1 MTLSAREV
9 ITAWG
14 IRGQLEVTVHPP
26 PIHPCSIGGRAHIV
40 GNPRLH
46 GQELGL
52 LPQSYEISNGSFFFL
67 IEIQLTYNITI
78 VPGAPYNDLIFVYIM
93 K

>member
-1 MTLSAREV
+1 M
-9 ITAWG
+9 
-14 IRGQLEVTVHPP
+14 
-26 PIHPCSIGGRAHIV
+26 

-52 LPQSYEISNGSFFFL
+52 LSQSYEILIGSFFFI
-67 IEIQLTYNITI
+67 IEKQLTYNITI